1 MSRAGARVDS
11 MNPGNRRPRVVSGTV
26 HTNQG
31 RNLVAHLTVSQR
43 KPCDEP
49 ILFESAME
57 TGRCLALFLPLQR
70 RPSRIVPRASHP

>member
-1 MSRAGARVDS
+1 MSRAGARVHPS
-11 MNPGNRRPRVVSGTV
+11 NPGQSTSRVVSGTV

-31 RNLVAHLTVSQR
+31 RKLVAHLTVSQR
-43 KPCDEP
+43 KPCGEP

-70 RPSRIVPRASHP
+70 RPSGIVPRASHP